1 MITETN
7 FKGAIVEMLTK
18 AETELP
24 RDVLIALRKAAKSED
39 GKIAKINYET
49 MLKNLDLAKKSKA
62 PICQDTG
69 TFTFFIKLGRELKL
83 QFDITKATTE
93 AVKTATLNVP
103 LRANVVDPL
112 TRAPSLTNTGKEQ
125 PALHVEITEGKELQ
139 VDLLV
144 KGAGTE
150 NCGRLFMAQP
160 ADGPDVV
167 VRVVRSVLEEVR
179 GRPCPPNIVGVG
191 IGGSIETA
199 ALMAKRVLLRPL
211 DKPNP
216 DLELASL
223 ERKIEEAANRLG
235 TGPMGLG
242 GKTTLLRVL
251 VEKASCHTAS
261 LPIAVA
267 LQCWPARRAK
277 AKILG
282 GKLKV
287 VEP

>member
-1 MITETN
+1 MITETS
-7 FKGAIVEMLTK
+7 FRDAVVEMLAR

-24 RDVLIALRKAAKSED
+24 RDVLNALREAAKRER
-39 GKIAKINYET
+39 GKIAKINYDA
-49 MLKNLDLAKKSKA
+49 MLKNLELAKKLKV

-69 TFTFFIKLGRELKL
+69 TFTFFIKIGSDLRLP
-83 QFDITKATTE
+83 FDIEKATTE
-93 AVKTATLNVP
+93 AVKEAALKVP

-112 TRAPSLTNTGKEQ
+112 TRQASKTNTGREQ
-125 PALHVEITEGKELQ
+125 PAIHVRLAEGKGLEI
-139 VDLLV
+139 DLLV

-150 NCGRLFMAQP
+150 NCSRLDMARP
-160 ADGPDVV
+160 AGGPEAIVQAV
-167 VRVVRSVLEEVR
+167 LKLLEEVE

-191 IGGSIETA
+191 IGGSADTA
-199 ALMAKRVLLRPL
+199 VLLAKRALLRPL

-216 DLELASL
+216 DRGLAKLEG
-223 ERKIEEAANRLG
+223 RIEAAANGLG

-242 GKTTLLRVL
+242 GRTTVL
-251 VEKASCHTAS
+251 KVLIEKAACHTAS

-277 AKILG
+277 AKLVS